1 MYHYFQ
7 GMLSIWHQEQKIFLS
22 DLILIAILVNN
33 AFKTVQQRVKDKE
46 DICRRAD
53 ARRSEV
59 EGVLLQFTFYKAE
72 WTFVIGVYGIIKR
85 NGI

>member
-33 AFKTVQQRVKDKE
+33 AFKTVQQRVKD
-46 DICRRAD
+46 
-53 ARRSEV
+53 
-59 EGVLLQFTFYKAE
+59 
-72 WTFVIGVYGIIKR
+72 WIKMR
-85 NGI
+85 YFRGSL

>member
-46 DICRRAD
+46 DIRLTRKM
-53 ARRSEV
+53 SEK
-59 EGVLLQFTFYKAE
+59 QHFYI
-72 WTFVIGVYGIIKR
+72 FSL
-85 NGI
+85 

>member
-33 AFKTVQQRVKDKE
+33 AFKTVHPLMD
-46 DICRRAD
+46 
-53 ARRSEV
+53 
-59 EGVLLQFTFYKAE
+59 
-72 WTFVIGVYGIIKR
+72 WIKMR
-85 NGI
+85 YFRGSL

>member
-7 GMLSIWHQEQKIFLS
+7 GLLSIWHQEQKIFLS

-46 DICRRAD
+46 DIRLTRKM
-53 ARRSEV
+53 SEK
-59 EGVLLQFTFYKAE
+59 QHFYI
-72 WTFVIGVYGIIKR
+72 FSL
-85 NGI
+85 